1 MVKKL
6 KGLIGIVSVV
16 MLIYFVSSGNT
27 LVAEDAEIDAQER
40 LAGAT
45 ISVEASVVTVELET
59 LEEITSELD
68 TQNLNSIPLDKIMQ
82 SIRENEGGEM
92 VSAFKLTVGNKSVA
106 EINSEEN
113 EEKKR
118 THSEDEDEAAE
129 HKNREIHISFRVTPW
144 IIDVDKIA
152 VSFDFKQIA
161 SESTLFSEREDE
173 EQQARVTK
181 FEVSSELVLRPG
193 QPRIVGATK
202 KDEAIFLIMGVD
214 I

>member
-1 MVKKL
+1 MARKL

-16 MLIYFVSSGNT
+16 MLIYFVSWGNT
-27 LVAEDAEIDAQER
+27 LVAEDGEIDTQER
-40 LAGAT
+40 FAGAT
-45 ISVEASVVTVELET
+45 ISVEASVVIVELEV
-59 LEEITSELD
+59 LEEITGQLD
-68 TQNLNSIPLDKIMQ
+68 VKTLNSISLDKIMQ
-82 SIRENEGGEM
+82 SIREDEGGEI
-92 VSAFKLTVGNKSVA
+92 VSAVKLTVGNKCVA
-106 EINSEEN
+106 EMNTEEN
-113 EEKKR
+113 EEEKR
-118 THSEDEDEAAE
+118 KHSEDEAGE
-129 HKNREIHISFRVTPW
+129 HKNRETHISFRVTPW

-161 SESTLFSEREDE
+161 SESTLVSEREAE
-173 EQQARVTK
+173 EQQDRVTK